1 MRIYVTSLF
10 VDDQDKALA
19 FYTDTL
25 GFRLKNNVPVGE
37 YRWLTVVSKDQPDG
51 TELLLEP
58 GTHRAV
64 GPYRQALYEDGIPA
78 ASFQVDDLV
87 AESARLKALGV
98 RFMLEPMDA
107 GPVRVAIVDD
117 TCGNLIQLMQMK

>member
-1 MRIYVTSLF
+1 MRIYVTSIF

-51 TELLLEP
+51 TELMLEP
-58 GTHRAV
+58 SHHRTVA
-64 GPYRQALYEDGIPA
+64 PYRQALYEDGIPA
-78 ASFQVDDLV
+78 ASFQVDDLD
-87 AESARLKALGV
+87 AEFARLDALGV
-98 RFMLEPMDA
+98 RFTLAPIDA
-107 GPVRVAIVDD
+107 GPVRIAVLDD
-117 TCGNLIQLMQMK
+117 TCGNLVQLMQMK